1 VIMITIAVRTRAQ
14 TEPQSEVASSSSTT
28 TGAATGHERAVKGP
42 PNTRR
47 AAVRRQRPAAP
58 HSASRTHCRAAW
70 EGAPRREAGGARRSD
85 QIRRRPNQSKTKQSE
100 GAARPGQ
107 C

>member
-47 AAVRRQRPAAP
+47 SRAPSAPGGAALRLEDAL
-58 HSASRTHCRAAW
+58 SRSLGGRAA
-70 EGAPRREAGGARRSD
+70 A
-85 QIRRRPNQSKTKQSE
+85 
-100 GAARPGQ
+100 
-107 C
+107 